1 MPLRDQVVAVV
12 GATGAVGREAL
23 SILEARGYPKEL
35 IRPLASAR
43 SVGTKLPYGGGSI
56 NVLELNEKSFQGVNY
71 AIFCATSGVSKQY
84 ASKALEAGCSV
95 VDNSSAFR
103 MDPSVPLVIPEVNP
117 HAIDRSG
124 GGGSGSGSGGGGGGA
139 VLIANPNCSTIL
151 CLVALHPWHKR
162 FTIQHMTVSTYQAV
176 SGAGAA
182 AMDELR
188 DQVSSFMAG
197 EPVTN
202 KVFSE
207 QCAFNVFSHNSAV
220 DPVTGLNVEE
230 QKLISET
237 HKIWNT
243 RDITVTPTCIRVP
256 VFRAHSES
264 CAVRFATP
272 ATESQVREAFNGA
285 LGVRVIDD
293 RAGNKFPTPLKAA
306 HGDDVLVGRI
316 RVDPAYGLDAEGKS
330 RHWCLWL
337 CGDQLRK
344 GAAQNAIQI
353 ADLLAG

>member
-1 MPLRDQVVAVV
+1 MPLRDHVVAVV

-23 SILEARGYPKEL
+23 SILEARNYPREL
-35 IRPLASAR
+35 IKPLASAR
-43 SVGTKLPYGGGSI
+43 SAGTQLPYAGGTI
-56 NVLELNEKSFQGVNY
+56 NVHELSESSFKGVNY

-84 ASKALEAGCSV
+84 ASKAMEAGCSV

-103 MDPSVPLVIPEVNP
+103 MDPKVPLVIPEVNP
-117 HAIDRSG
+117 QAIQRNG
-124 GGGSGSGSGGGGGGA
+124 QEA

-188 DQVSSFMAG
+188 EQVTAYLAG
-197 EPVTN
+197 QPITS
-202 KVFSE
+202 KVFAE

-220 DPVTGLNVEE
+220 DPATGLNVEE
-230 QKLISET
+230 QKLINET

-243 RDITVTPTCIRVP
+243 RDVTVTPTCIRVP

-272 ATESQVREAFNGA
+272 ATEAQVREAFIGA
-285 LGVRVIDD
+285 PGVRVIDD

-316 RVDPAYGLDAEGKS
+316 RVDPAYGFDADGKS

-344 GAAQNAIQI
+344 GAAQNAVQI

>member
-1 MPLRDQVVAVV
+1 MPLRDHVVAIV

-23 SILEARGYPKEL
+23 SIFEARNYPKEL
-35 IRPLASAR
+35 IRPMASAR
-43 SVGTKLPYGGGSI
+43 SAGTHLPYAGGKI
-56 NVLELNEKSFQGVNY
+56 NVLELSDKSFQAVHYG
-71 AIFCATSGVSKQY
+71 IFCATSGVSKQY

-103 MDPSVPLVIPEVNP
+103 MDPNVPLVIPEVNP
-117 HAIDRSG
+117 HAIERS
-124 GGGSGSGSGGGGGGA
+124 GGGA

-188 DQVSSFMAG
+188 DQVTSFMSG
-197 EPVTN
+197 ETITS

-230 QKLISET
+230 QKLISES

-243 RDITVTPTCIRVP
+243 QDITVTPTCIRVP

-272 ATESQVREAFNGA
+272 ATEAQVREAFIGA
-285 LGVRVIDD
+285 PGVRVIDD

-316 RVDPAYGLDAEGKS
+316 RVDPANGLDTEGKS

-353 ADLLAG
+353 ADLLAR